1 MLCKNFEGA
10 ENMSELPISS
20 IEAHFDS
27 LPDPRRDDSR
37 TPHKLLDIIVITIC
51 AVTCGADGWVAIEA
65 FGHAKYKWLSTFL
78 ELPEGIPS
86 HDTFGRVFA
95 ALDSTKF
102 EGCFI
107 NWICGAVEVTKGQ
120 VVAVDGKQ
128 LRRSYD
134 TFADKAA
141 IHLVSA
147 WACTQGVA
155 LGQIKV
161 ADKSNEIPAIPQL
174 LEVLDV
180 SGCIVTTDAMGC
192 QTEIA
197 QTVVDSD
204 GDYVLALK
212 GNQGQLHE
220 DVKLLFDGIDSGELN
235 DVEPDF
241 SQTIDAD
248 HGRIETRSAWAISDP
263 GVISHLRNSENFV
276 NLSSVV
282 KVTAQREI
290 NEQIT
295 VESRYYISSLPG
307 DAAQLLDAT
316 RNHWRIENSC
326 HWVLDVAF
334 REDSCRIR
342 KHNGGENFAILRRIA
357 LNLLKAETS
366 TKLGIANK
374 RLKAAWDQDYLTTV
388 LATLF

>member
-1 MLCKNFEGA
+1 MLC
-10 ENMSELPISS
+10 ENVGGEEKMSAALISS
-20 IEAHFDS
+20 IESHFDS
-27 LPDPRRDDSR
+27 LPDPRRVDSR

-51 AVTCGADGWVAIEA
+51 GVICGADGWVAIEA
-65 FGHAKYKWLSTFL
+65 FGHAKYKWLATFL
-78 ELPEGIPS
+78 ELPQGIPS

-95 ALDSTKF
+95 ALDSTQF

-107 NWICGAVEVTKGQ
+107 NWICGAIEVSQGQ
-120 VVAVDGKQ
+120 VIAVDGKQ
-128 LRRSYD
+128 LRGSYD
-134 TFADKAA
+134 RYDNKAA

-147 WACTQGVA
+147 WACSQGVA

-197 QTVVDSD
+197 QTTVDSD

-220 DVKLLFDGIDSGELN
+220 DVKLLFDRIDSGEVSG
-235 DVEPDF
+235 VEPDF
-241 SQTIDAD
+241 CQTIDAD
-248 HGRIETRSAWAISDP
+248 HGRIETRTAWAISDA
-263 GVISHLRNSENFV
+263 GVISNLRRSQNFV

-334 REDSCRIR
+334 REDHSRIR
-342 KHNGGENFAILRRIA
+342 KDNGGENFAIIRRIA
-357 LNLLKAETS
+357 LNLLKAENS
-366 TKLGIANK
+366 AKLGIANK
-374 RLKAAWDQDYLTTV
+374 RLKAAWDNDYLTTV